1 MFGWTFEKLL
11 PVWDRGDLCC
21 YVFCSAWGRVDPCCC
36 VWGRVDL
43 CCCVQLEVG
52 ETSVGRVQFGWGR
65 GERFGWSEVRSDGL
79 TEVGVTSVR
88 SEILLLSLKFWPT
101 IKCLPQLTMFNFLSL
116 IVHVIF
122 AEFDMNSLLLIT
134 IHRFWSVWWSVLGLM
149 STSWWFR
156 GV

>member
-1 MFGWTFEKLL
+1 MFMFMCYGSCRWFATSWEKRHCIARWLSTMFGWTFEKLL

-88 SEILLLSLKFWPT
+88 SGWSLQRLGDLCGGWENFCCLSLKYD
-101 IKCLPQLTMFNFLSL
+101 QL
-116 IVHVIF
+116 
-122 AEFDMNSLLLIT
+122 
-134 IHRFWSVWWSVLGLM
+134 
-149 STSWWFR
+149 
-156 GV
+156 